1 MSDLAPP
8 LAVSPL
14 VPDHGSFFLIG
25 KPKCGKTCLAG
36 TFPKPMTIVDFDGGT
51 MSLLHNPTLREAVEA
66 GLIHV
71 IKVPRNGVRSDI
83 TIAFNEAS
91 ARVKAGLVRTLVI
104 DPLTAMLNVLK
115 RTALELDGFDVED
128 DEPDKAIDWRHVV
141 PNINTGMDYYLTKV
155 LSWPVHLVVT
165 AHEEERDEMRT
176 AKDRKGNPIQVPTGA
191 WNVVP
196 IAFGARR
203 YTLAADFNEVWHVVR
218 VPAGAGSKHI
228 VRPSESRRQY
238 SGFGSRM
245 DLSGELPADFP
256 TIMQQYREGKNSSD
270 ALATAFLREGTQE
283 GS

>member
-1 MSDLAPP
+1 MVSEP
-8 LAVSPL
+8 LVSPL
-14 VPDHGSFFLIG
+14 VPEYGSFFLIG

-36 TFPKPMTIVDFDGGT
+36 TWPKPMTIMDFDGGT
-51 MSLLHNPTLREAVEA
+51 VALLHNPTLREAVDA

-71 IKVPRNGVRSDI
+71 IRVPRDGNRTDI
-83 TIAFNEAS
+83 TTAFNKAGD
-91 ARVKAGLVRTLVI
+91 RVKQGLVRTLVI
-104 DPLTAMLNVLK
+104 DPLTSMLAALE
-115 RTALELDGFDVED
+115 RTALELEGFDIED
-128 DEPDKAIDWRHVV
+128 DEPTQRVDMRPVV
-141 PNINTGMDYYLTKV
+141 GNINRGLDYYLNKV

-165 AHEEERDEMRT
+165 AHEEERDQMRT
-176 AKDRKGNPIQVPTGA
+176 GKDRRGNPVQVPTGA

-203 YTLAADFNEVWHVVR
+203 HTLAASFHEVWHVVR

-228 VRPSESRRQY
+228 VRPSESRREY

-256 TIMQQYREGKNSSD
+256 AIMQKYREGKNASD